1 MQNKE
6 ENMLSCLQ
14 VGGLMDLEKQL
25 ICPIC
30 LEIFSKPVVILPCQ
44 HNLCRKCANEL
55 YQPSLFQARTTMTV
69 NSGRFRCPACNQEVV
84 LDRHGVYGLQR
95 NLLVENIID
104 VYKQEVSSS
113 VSPSPAPLP
122 PQGQL
127 TCAEH
132 EGEKMNIYCLTCLTP
147 TCSLCK
153 VFGSHQT
160 CEVRPL
166 TDICQHT
173 KDELREAVCDLTSS
187 NNKLQAVIDELE
199 RSCRNIQENC
209 RLQQQLVSE
218 KFSHMVSIL
227 QDRQKV
233 MTQRISSEEE
243 ERTGHAQSLARCY
256 GNSMEENSKLMERV
270 KRRLEEEDMAAFVQN
285 SRELIT
291 KVLAAS
297 TSCSYGTL
305 KEGFDDLNLHSYNFR
320 EQEEALRNINFL
332 KVLDGSPEEPENVEG
347 CEEVKDLPE
356 KNLTESKQCLEL
368 SLQNIDN
375 YEEPPTEMIPLLI
388 SPPVEPVEPLE
399 SVEPTVLPSPATG
412 SLLRPSEEIQA
423 HPGSEDF
430 SDDPSDQNKEEEE
443 EEEKEAE
450 QREVLTCASPRAAA
464 CEQEDGMSTQQAV
477 TLLFYILA
485 FLVLLQRV
493 WSYIGCFICT

>member
-1 MQNKE
+1 
-6 ENMLSCLQ
+6 LSFKIGCLQ

-104 VYKQEVSSS
+104 VYN
-113 VSPSPAPLP
+113 PSPAPLP

-173 KDELREAVCDLTSS
+173 KRWVT
-187 NNKLQAVIDELE
+187 V
-199 RSCRNIQENC
+199 
-209 RLQQQLVSE
+209 
-218 KFSHMVSIL
+218 
-227 QDRQKV
+227 
-233 MTQRISSEEE
+233 
-243 ERTGHAQSLARCY
+243 AQVVVGR
-256 GNSMEENSKLMERV
+256 
-270 KRRLEEEDMAAFVQN
+270 
-285 SRELIT
+285 
-291 KVLAAS
+291 
-297 TSCSYGTL
+297 
-305 KEGFDDLNLHSYNFR
+305 
-320 EQEEALRNINFL
+320 
-332 KVLDGSPEEPENVEG
+332 
-347 CEEVKDLPE
+347 
-356 KNLTESKQCLEL
+356 
-368 SLQNIDN
+368 
-375 YEEPPTEMIPLLI
+375 LLI
-388 SPPVEPVEPLE
+388 ERLGVRSQYLTMCRSVLGQDTEP
-399 SVEPTVLPSPATG
+399 
-412 SLLRPSEEIQA
+412 
-423 HPGSEDF
+423 
-430 SDDPSDQNKEEEE
+430 
-443 EEEKEAE
+443 
-450 QREVLTCASPRAAA
+450 
-464 CEQEDGMSTQQAV
+464 
-477 TLLFYILA
+477 
-485 FLVLLQRV
+485 
-493 WSYIGCFICT
+493 

>member
-1 MQNKE
+1 SRLPL
-6 ENMLSCLQ
+6 NMLSCLQ

-55 YQPSLFQARTTMTV
+55 YQARTTMTV

-113 VSPSPAPLP
+113 VSPAPLP

-173 KDELREAVCDLTSS
+173 KVRMRMSFVFCS
-187 NNKLQAVIDELE
+187 
-199 RSCRNIQENC
+199 QENC

-270 KRRLEEEDMAAFVQN
+270 KRRLEEEDMAAFVQ
-285 SRELIT
+285 
-291 KVLAAS
+291 
-297 TSCSYGTL
+297 
-305 KEGFDDLNLHSYNFR
+305 
-320 EQEEALRNINFL
+320 
-332 KVLDGSPEEPENVEG
+332 
-347 CEEVKDLPE
+347 EVKDLPE

-464 CEQEDGMSTQQAV
+464 CEQEDGMSTQQVRAV